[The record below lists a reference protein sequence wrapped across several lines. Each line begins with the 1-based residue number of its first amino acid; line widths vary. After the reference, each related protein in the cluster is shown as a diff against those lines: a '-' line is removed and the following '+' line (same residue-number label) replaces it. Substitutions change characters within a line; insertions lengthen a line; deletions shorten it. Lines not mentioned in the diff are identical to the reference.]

1 MSIFQYRSV
10 LAGIVITSML
20 AGCGGDNNNPP
31 QQSEGVVD
39 SEQTTDPTDSGSGNN
54 SQPVACE
61 PPPPNSLRNAYFGEL
76 HLHTEYSLDAVAT
89 RLKPE
94 DAYRFALGEAV
105 AAPPY
110 DEAGN
115 SLIPPHQ
122 IDRPLDFAAITDH
135 GEWLGEQQLCTDP
148 TIDTVAYNSPEC
160 VLYREDKRMGFLL
173 FGGGWAA
180 FSPGIFPQP
189 EPGNLGYL
197 TEPQAQRPI
206 YCGPLGEK
214 CTAAARSPWQDI
226 QLQAERFNQPGCF
239 TTFNAYEYTLSPQS
253 DNLHRN
259 VIFNGIEVPQRP
271 ISVYEA
277 PTPPDLWRALDEVC
291 NGDCEYLTIPHN
303 SNLSNGRMFA
313 SPEEDGYDVDERRR
327 AEPLIEIFQVK
338 GDSECNTAPGASE
351 NDPLCN
357 FEQLPSTNFMEF
369 FLGVNPLPTA
379 PARTNTVRYGLKQG
393 LLFEQQF
400 GANPFQYGFVAS
412 TDSHFGLPGSVDE
425 QNFPGHRDV
434 PPARGVK
441 DDWYNNPGGLA
452 VAWAEENTRDAL
464 FDAFKRKETYATS
477 GPRMQ
482 LRMFGGNASGLPEN
496 MCAGSGE
503 SFVRRGDAGGVPMGS
518 ELHTG
523 QGRPRLAIWAAAD
536 AWPRE
541 NGRTAAVPL
550 ARLQVIKGWLEQD
563 DSGNTVTRQR
573 VYDVAGSERSDW
585 QVDTSD
591 CSVSGSGPAQLCAVW
606 DDPDFDASQ
615 SAFYYS
621 RVVEQPTCR
630 WLTRQC
636 LAAPENLDCSDP
648 PAEWAGCC
656 EAEAPA
662 TVQERAWASPIWYK
676 Q

>member
-1 MSIFQYRSV
+1 MSLRKCLLFLAGVSV
-10 LAGIVITSML
+10 LSML
-20 AGCGGDNNNPP
+20 SACGGGESSSPSENQELVNGSTASKPWPSLACDPP
-31 QQSEGVVD
+31 A
-39 SEQTTDPTDSGSGNN
+39 PN
-54 SQPVACE
+54 SQ
-61 PPPPNSLRNAYFGEL
+61 RNAYFGEL

-115 SLIPPHQ
+115 SLVPPHQ

-135 GEWLGEQQLCTDP
+135 GEWLGERQLCTDP
-148 TIDTVAYNSPEC
+148 TIDQVAYYSPEC
-160 VLYREDKRMGFLL
+160 TLFREDKELGFLL
-173 FGGGWAA
+173 FGGGAAA
-180 FSPGIFPQP
+180 FSPDIFPKL
-189 EPGNLGYL
+189 ESGSLDSL
-197 TEPQAQRPI
+197 TETGKQRAPF
-206 YCGPLGEK
+206 CGALGEK
-214 CTAAARSPWQDI
+214 CEAAARGPWMDT

-259 VIFNGIEVPQRP
+259 VIFRGTEVPTIP
-271 ISVYEA
+271 VSANEA
-277 PTPPDLWRALDEVC
+277 PTPTDLWRELDEAC
-291 NGDCEYLTIPHN
+291 TGDCEYLTIPHN

-313 SPEEDGYDVDERRR
+313 SPNDVDASDSYDVDERRK

-338 GDSECNTAPGASE
+338 GSSECSQSEGASE
-351 NDPLCN
+351 DDPLCD
-357 FEQLPSTNFMEF
+357 FEQLASTNFVQF
-369 FLGVNPLPTA
+369 FLGVNPLPVA
-379 PARTNTVRYGLKQG
+379 PAYTNTVRYGLKQG
-393 LLFEQQF
+393 LLLERQF

-434 PPARGVK
+434 PPVNGVK
-441 DDWYNNPGGLA
+441 DDAYNNPGGLA

-477 GPRMQ
+477 GPRLQ
-482 LRMFGGNASGLPEN
+482 LRVFGGNQSGLPEN
-496 MCAGSGE
+496 MCQGSGE
-503 SFVRRGDAGGVPMGS
+503 SFVRQGDAGGVPMGG
-518 ELHTG
+518 ELHVG

-541 NGRTAAVPL
+541 NGRTKAVPL
-550 ARLQVIKGWLEQD
+550 ARMQVIKGWLELD
-563 DSGNTVTRQR
+563 ESGNPVTKHK
-573 VYDVAGSERSDW
+573 VYDVAGAEQSDW
-585 QVDTSD
+585 QVDTAD
-591 CSVSGSGPAQLCAVW
+591 CSVSGSGPAQLCGVW
-606 DDPDFDASQ
+606 DDPDFEPSQ
-615 SAFYYS
+615 SAFYYA

-636 LAAPENLDCSDP
+636 LAAPENLDCDNP
-648 PAEWAGCC
+648 PEEWAGCC
-656 EAEAPA
+656 AVDTPP